1 MPAFGPDEFRR
12 LTRRLLPPEVTEAWL
27 SHARPTVALVRAEGD
42 EPATRSHHS
51 RLGGQP
57 MVDPDFAWP
66 RTDGRPYAL
75 LAVINLATLV
85 GADALDV
92 LPDRG
97 YLNLFA
103 DIDSTLLGVS
113 PERLGGLVL
122 EHAKGGLYEQR
133 HTPPA
138 VHQTVAVAVEAV
150 EHLSLPHP
158 SEPVLAGLQAEYRP
172 KLDKVW
178 DAMLD
183 TVGAPRHRLFGWPD
197 LVCGPLV
204 GLPKLRAQN
213 WVMLA
218 QIDSDDEL
226 EWSWGNVGRLF
237 VLIGD
242 KDLPKGRFDRCH
254 AVIQSY

>member
-12 LTRRLLPPEVTEAWL
+12 LTRRLLPPEVTEEWL
-27 SHARPTVALVRAEGD
+27 SHARPTVALVRASE
-42 EPATRSHHS
+42 EEAATRSHRS

-66 RTDGRPYAL
+66 RNDGRPYAL
-75 LAVINLATLV
+75 LAVINLATLA
-85 GADALDV
+85 GAAALDV

-97 YLNLFA
+97 YLNVFA
-103 DIDSTLLGVS
+103 DLDAGLLGVS
-113 PERLGGLVL
+113 PDNLGGLVI

-133 HTPPA
+133 HTPSG
-138 VHQTVAVAVEAV
+138 VQQTVAVGVDAV
-150 EHLSLPHP
+150 EHISLPHP
-158 SEPVLAGLQAEYRP
+158 SEPVLAALYTQYGP

-178 DAMLD
+178 DAVLD
-183 TVGAPRHRLFGWPD
+183 KVGAPRHRLFGWPD
-197 LVCGPLV
+197 LVDGPIAE
-204 GLPKLRAQN
+204 PAKLRGQA
-213 WVMLA
+213 WVLLA

-242 KDLPKGRFDRCH
+242 KDLTKGRFDRCH